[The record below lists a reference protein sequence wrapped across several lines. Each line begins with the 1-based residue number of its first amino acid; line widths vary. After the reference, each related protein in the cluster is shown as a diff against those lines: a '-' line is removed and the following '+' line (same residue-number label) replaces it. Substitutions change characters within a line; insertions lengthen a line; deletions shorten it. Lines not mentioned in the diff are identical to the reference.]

1 MAKFGKLVAAGA
13 VIGAAAAAY
22 VAYKKRCEALE
33 EILEDEFDDECE
45 ETEEQAEDE
54 ERSYTS
60 IPLDEEDVAAEEPV
74 AEEAPAEEAAETTDA
89 E

>member
-1 MAKFGKLVAAGA
+1 MAKFGKLIAAGA

-33 EILEDEFDDECE
+33 EILEDEFEDQSE

-60 IPLDEEDVAAEEPV
+60 IPLDEEEVAEEPV
-74 AEEAPAEEAAETTDA
+74 AEDAAETTDA